1 MKQKRSTGVISLTR
15 ASVIAALYV
24 ALTYLSFFMGL
35 SSGVIQFRLSEAL
48 CVLPLFMPEAV
59 VGVTLGCFIANL
71 VTGCAVWD
79 IIFGTL
85 ATLIGVLG
93 SYLMRRVKF
102 SALATIPTI
111 LSNMLIIP
119 FVLRYVYGEVGSLWF
134 FALTVGIGEIVC
146 AGILGTV
153 LAVTLKKTD
162 IANIFCDR

>member
-1 MKQKRSTGVISLTR
+1 MKQKRSSGVVYLTR
-15 ASVIAALYV
+15 AGVIAALYV

-35 SSGVIQFRLSEAL
+35 ASGVIQFRLSEAL

-79 IIFGTL
+79 IILGSL
-85 ATLIGVLG
+85 ATLIGALG
-93 SYLMRRVKF
+93 AYAMRRVKF

-111 LSNMLIIP
+111 LANTIIIP
-119 FVLRYVYGEVGSLWF
+119 FVLMFVYGEGGTFWF

-146 AGILGTV
+146 AGILGTI
-153 LAVTLKKTD
+153 LAITLKRG
-162 IANIFCDR
+162 NIMR